1 MIFSKNVTH
10 KQKEFFEVIDLNRKF
25 VSDLNYDYLNIY
37 IKVQN
42 IFSKRNNICGDLSDL
57 FNVDYLNLCN
67 NYFNHLLV
75 VKNLFI

>member
-57 FNVDYLNLCN
+57 FNEDYLNLCN
-67 NYFNHLLV
+67 NYFNHLRQF
-75 VKNLFI
+75 N